1 MIAVSMLHQHPPGT
15 SGTVQTW
22 RLMKD
27 WRPHV
32 MTRWLKGPLQT
43 GTVVDVTDDHPPP
56 NPRVGV
62 LGRIL
67 IGITLA
73 LVGVLSVI
81 CLVWAWDG
89 VEEARGGSARIRA
102 NLLGFDFTISP
113 ETSLFLLIFAAA
125 AVGSFV
131 HAATSFVTYA
141 GNRTLRR
148 SWIVWYFF
156 RTLIGIALA
165 TVVYLVVRAGFFA
178 SASDPEEVSPFGVAA
193 IAGLTGLFS
202 KQATDKLQEVFDVIF
217 RTAEGYGDSER
228 VDKAEPQAFELE
240 SVQPDSY
247 IAGNASAVPAVVTG
261 RGFVAGSKVFVDDK
275 ELETQF
281 LTSTQLTFQLSADQM
296 ATPGI
301 LAVVV
306 QNPTGERTR
315 SFQVTVQGAPTS
327 S

>member
-1 MIAVSMLHQHPPGT
+1 VAHKTTIVNAVANDL
-15 SGTVQTW
+15 
-22 RLMKD
+22 
-27 WRPHV
+27 
-32 MTRWLKGPLQT
+32 
-43 GTVVDVTDDHPPP
+43 PPP

-73 LVGVLSVI
+73 LIGALSVI
-81 CLVWAWDG
+81 CLVWAWLG
-89 VEEARGGSARIRA
+89 VEDARGGSARIRA
-102 NLLGFDFTISP
+102 NLLWFDFTISP

-156 RTLIGIALA
+156 RTFIGVALA

-193 IAGLTGLFS
+193 IAGLAGLFS

-217 RTAEGYGDSER
+217 RTAEGYGDGER
-228 VDKAEPQAFELE
+228 VDKAEPEAFELE
-240 SVQPDSY
+240 TVQPDSY
-247 IAGNASAVPAVVTG
+247 TVGSTSAVPVVVTG
-261 RGFVAGSKVFVDDK
+261 RGFVAGSKVVVEDR
-275 ELETQF
+275 EYEAQL
-281 LTSTQLTFQLSADQM
+281 LSSTQLTFNLPPDQLASSG
-296 ATPGI
+296 TR
-301 LAVVV
+301 AVVV
-306 QNPTGERTR
+306 QNPAGERTR
-315 SFQVTVQGAPTS
+315 SVQVTVQIAPPPPPP
-327 S
+327 